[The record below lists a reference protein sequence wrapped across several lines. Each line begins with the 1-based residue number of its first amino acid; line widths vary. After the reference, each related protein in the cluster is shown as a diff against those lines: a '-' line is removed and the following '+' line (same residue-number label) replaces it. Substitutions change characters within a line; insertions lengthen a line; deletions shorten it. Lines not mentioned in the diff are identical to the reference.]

1 MNKDGEQG
9 VCSGVIQKFG
19 VVHAPIFY
27 YTKAELEQRRL
38 SPAAN
43 FDN

>member
-27 YTKAELEQRRL
+27 YTKAELEQRL
-38 SPAAN
+38 STAAN
-43 FDN
+43 IDD